1 MMRTAIIRIRREHEV
16 VAQEMRTRFV
26 KAWKTDEYQGEFFD
40 FESPA
45 ALFRVLTPKR
55 WELLETLQAEGP
67 MGMRA
72 LARALE
78 RDVRR
83 VHDDAHALIGA
94 GLIEKDENGKLVVPF
109 LEIHADFVLRKD
121 EAA

>member
-1 MMRTAIIRIRREHEV
+1 MRTVTIRIRREHEK
-16 VAQEMRTRFV
+16 VAQEIRRRFG
-26 KAWKTDEYQGEFFD
+26 KAWETGEYQGEFFD

-45 ALFRVLTPKR
+45 ALFRVLAPKR
-55 WELLETLQAEGP
+55 WELLETLQVQGP
-67 MGMRA
+67 MGVRA

-83 VHDDAHALIGA
+83 VHDDTQALIET
-94 GLIEKDENGKLVVPF
+94 GLIEKDKNGKLLVPF
-109 LEIHADFVLRKD
+109 AEIHADFVLRKD

>member
-16 VAQEMRTRFV
+16 VAQEMRTRFI
-26 KAWKTDEYQGEFFD
+26 KAWKKDEYQGEFFD

-45 ALFRVLTPKR
+45 SLFRVLTPKR

-72 LARALE
+72 TCPGART
-78 RDVRR
+78 
-83 VHDDAHALIGA
+83 
-94 GLIEKDENGKLVVPF
+94 
-109 LEIHADFVLRKD
+109 
-121 EAA
+121 